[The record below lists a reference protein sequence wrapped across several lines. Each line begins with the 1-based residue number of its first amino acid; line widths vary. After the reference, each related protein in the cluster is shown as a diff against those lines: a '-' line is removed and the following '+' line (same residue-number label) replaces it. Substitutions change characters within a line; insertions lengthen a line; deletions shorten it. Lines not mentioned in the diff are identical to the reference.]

1 MILSYNSIVNFR
13 SSSSSLK
20 VFSFITISIY
30 EGLRPRVKHI
40 YNKNFLPV
48 YYLHASKS
56 ALS

>member
-1 MILSYNSIVNFR
+1 MILSYNSIVNFI
-13 SSSSSLK
+13 SFSSSLS
-20 VFSFITISIY
+20 VFSFITISIC

-48 YYLHASKS
+48 HYLHASKP